1 MPKRRSLVGSAR
13 EAMGEAPK
21 APSDVL
27 PVKRSRTP
35 SKIQR
40 TVQPSPAPAERPSAP
55 EYDRTTVTSP
65 ATAYEALIGFASAT
79 LRQNIE
85 TGARLARCKSPMEAL
100 AAQTAHAAA
109 LAQNLFAVSI
119 KLMQASVA
127 PASWTPIRRPG
138 AR

>member
-13 EAMGEAPK
+13 EAMGESPIEPPEAPP
-21 APSDVL
+21 A
-27 PVKRSRTP
+27 KRSRSALKTKKEAAAP
-35 SKIQR
+35 TEAAAEPKR
-40 TVQPSPAPAERPSAP
+40 EHPPAG
-55 EYDRTTVTSP
+55 SP
-65 ATAYEALIGFASAT
+65 ATPYEAILNFVNAAM
-79 LRQNIE
+79 RQNIE
-85 TGARLARCKSPMEAL
+85 TGARLARCKSPMEAF

-127 PASWTPIRRPG
+127 PAGWTPIRRPG